1 MNRKDI
7 EEIAKM
13 MLPMAESLNAG
24 ESKITIDYDEEW
36 KFFYGFKRKTKR
48 KSENGDKATVK

>member
-1 MNRKDI
+1 MNRKEI

-36 KFFYGFKRKTKR
+36 KFFYGFKRKTK
-48 KSENGDKATVK
+48 KKK